1 MARCL
6 HALRQ
11 HRHPATRAA
20 ANLVAAR
27 HVQQPVAAGLIVER
41 RGERGAL
48 AIEIQLMPHVLL
60 HAAMS
65 AAIAA
70 AIAASSP
77 GSARSQSGV
86 PAMPSAPRS
95 EEHTSELQSL
105 MRISYDA
112 FCLNTQK
119 QKTTDR
125 TNKKTTRT
133 PNNLTTDNIK

>member
-1 MARCL
+1 MRGRLAKRRNRRDDIGPAAFESAVRAFAIADPPPVEAKHRMARCR

-11 HRHPATRAA
+11 HRHPAMRAA

-27 HVQQPVAAGLIVER
+27 HDQQPVAAGRIVER

-77 GSARSQSGV
+77 GSARS
-86 PAMPSAPRS
+86 
-95 EEHTSELQSL
+95 EEPTSELQSL
-105 MRISYDA
+105 LRNSYA
-112 FCLNTQK
+112 
-119 QKTTDR
+119 
-125 TNKKTTRT
+125 
-133 PNNLTTDNIK
+133 